1 MIRKNQMEILL
12 IIRVIKVIIILMKKL
27 ENKMKSSEIKKN
39 VINNINVNFDK
50 EINTENNEDNK
61 ILIFCIIIW

>member
-1 MIRKNQMEILL
+1 
-12 IIRVIKVIIILMKKL
+12 MKKL
-27 ENKMKSSEIKKN
+27 EKKMKSSEIKKN